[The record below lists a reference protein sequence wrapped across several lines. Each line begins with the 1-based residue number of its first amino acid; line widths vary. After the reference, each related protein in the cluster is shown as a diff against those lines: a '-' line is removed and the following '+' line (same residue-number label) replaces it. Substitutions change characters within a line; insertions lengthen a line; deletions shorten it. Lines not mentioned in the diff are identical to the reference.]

1 MGAREFGDQTPIGI
15 GDRRRRGQEHT
26 ADGGRGLCL
35 APRLEHGVEWS
46 HDRLQLGRI
55 PRSGNR
61 AVPARPGNHRRV
73 CADGEDG
80 SAALQGDAGRDGIP
94 EPIKHRFA
102 RQRRRRGATL
112 GEPASL
118 RDRLAQR
125 HLEGARSRSDEPLA
139 EGRPAALDPPHAH
152 GTAREDHAEQQAHTR
167 RDQTHHRSR
176 RGRSDGERHAH
187 ETRKGGEH
195 RPDGDVAAQPLGRR
209 EAGKAARDYDV
220 SLPLHLSVL
229 TPDAVRAALARDSRL
244 LVPVGTCEQHG
255 PHLPL
260 GCDTLIVERLADDL
274 SSGFGLLRAPT
285 IAYGVNTA
293 TKRPYPGN
301 AAVRRKT
308 LHRWMNDLL
317 GAWEQCGVDAFIILT
332 AHGHDPHQEALS
344 TLRTR
349 RARVFT
355 VDIFALDFTGYLEN
369 PGGPTHG
376 GELDTSLMLHLAPEL
391 VRMDLAQDYPLTE
404 RQVERY
410 RRGATGSVPALSP
423 GSVGR
428 PSLASAEKGAR
439 LYKMIRDRI
448 ATRVLGAV
456 AA

>member
-1 MGAREFGDQTPIGI
+1 MA
-15 GDRRRRGQEHT
+15 RRR
-26 ADGGRGLCL
+26 
-35 APRLEHGVEWS
+35 
-46 HDRLQLGRI
+46 
-55 PRSGNR
+55 
-61 AVPARPGNHRRV
+61 
-73 CADGEDG
+73 
-80 SAALQGDAGRDGIP
+80 
-94 EPIKHRFA
+94 
-102 RQRRRRGATL
+102 
-112 GEPASL
+112 
-118 RDRLAQR
+118 
-125 HLEGARSRSDEPLA
+125 
-139 EGRPAALDPPHAH
+139 
-152 GTAREDHAEQQAHTR
+152 
-167 RDQTHHRSR
+167 
-176 RGRSDGERHAH
+176 RSDGERHGP
-187 ETRKGGEH
+187 ETRKGGQH
-195 RPDGDVAAQPLGRR
+195 RPGAGVAAQPFGRCQR
-209 EAGKAARDYDV
+209 RKPARDYDV

-274 SSGFGLLRAPT
+274 SAGFGILRAPT
-285 IAYGVNTA
+285 VAYGVNTI

-317 GAWEQCGVDAFIILT
+317 GSWEQCGVDAFIILT

-349 RARVFT
+349 RARIFT
-355 VDIFALDFTGYLEN
+355 VDIFALDFTGYLED

-391 VRMDLAQDYPLTE
+391 VRMELAQDYPLTE
-404 RQVERY
+404 RQVARFL
-410 RRGATGSVPALSP
+410 RRAAGSVPALSP

-428 PSLASAEKGAR
+428 PTLASAEKGAR